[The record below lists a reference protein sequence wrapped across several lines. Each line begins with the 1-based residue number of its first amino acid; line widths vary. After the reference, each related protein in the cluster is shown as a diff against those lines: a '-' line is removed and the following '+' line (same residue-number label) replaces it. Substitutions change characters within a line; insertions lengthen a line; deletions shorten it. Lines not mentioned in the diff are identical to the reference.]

1 MVYIALFW
9 ILSTFYEEV
18 YNQVD
23 LVYIYIYMVYMV
35 LVVLVTKKDIEKKWH
50 IHVYN
55 NSNYKCLI

>member
-23 LVYIYIYMVYMV
+23 LVYIYIYGLYG
-35 LVVLVTKKDIEKKWH
+35 LSST
-50 IHVYN
+50 
-55 NSNYKCLI
+55 SYKERYRKEVAHSGL